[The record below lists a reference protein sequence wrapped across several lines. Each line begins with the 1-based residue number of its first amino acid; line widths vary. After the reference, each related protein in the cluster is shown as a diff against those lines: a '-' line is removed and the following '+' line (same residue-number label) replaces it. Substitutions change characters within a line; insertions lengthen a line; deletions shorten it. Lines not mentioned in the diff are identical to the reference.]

1 MNEVMSVIFGT
12 IVIVGALATIFSREP
27 FDKLISLGV
36 VIGGIMPFFADRGLL
51 DILAA
56 TALIAPLATL
66 FILMAMRRE
75 RRDT

>member
-1 MNEVMSVIFGT
+1 MNELMSIIFAGIVLVGT
-12 IVIVGALATIFSREP
+12 FATLFSRDP
-27 FDKLISLGV
+27 FDKLICLGI

-66 FILMAMRRE
+66 FILMAMRRL
-75 RRDT
+75 RHDP